1 MDKRYQVFIS
11 STYADLKQERSK
23 VMQTIMSLNC
33 IPAGMELF
41 PASNAEQFE
50 FIKRII
56 DDCDYYVLIVGGRYG
71 SLTKDGIS
79 YTEKEFEYA
88 KQKGLPILA
97 FLHNDLDSI
106 PLGKSEKD
114 PVKREMLNNFRDKV
128 STGRL
133 IQFWTNPEELAG
145 KVATSLSLTIMQTPA
160 VGWVRAN
167 LQSTAEALQQENELR
182 KELATLK
189 NYVSQLEKE
198 KEETKSLKNMS
209 SLDDIITIRFT
220 HVWWSTSIHQDV
232 NKNYETPLSWGGL
245 FESIA
250 PRLMDFPN
258 EDRARTIVE
267 AILGEK
273 NNITRGRI
281 AINKEDFDTIKI
293 QLIALG
299 LIKVSYEKTVNGGM
313 ALFWQLTPKGNTLM
327 MQRRTV

>member
-23 VMQTIMSLNC
+23 VIQTIMSLNC

>member
-1 MDKRYQVFIS
+1 
-11 STYADLKQERSK
+11 
-23 VMQTIMSLNC
+23 
-33 IPAGMELF
+33 
-41 PASNAEQFE
+41 
-50 FIKRII
+50 
-56 DDCDYYVLIVGGRYG
+56 
-71 SLTKDGIS
+71 
-79 YTEKEFEYA
+79 
-88 KQKGLPILA
+88 
-97 FLHNDLDSI
+97 
-106 PLGKSEKD
+106 
-114 PVKREMLNNFRDKV
+114 
-128 STGRL
+128 
-133 IQFWTNPEELAG
+133 
-145 KVATSLSLTIMQTPA
+145 
-160 VGWVRAN
+160 
-167 LQSTAEALQQENELR
+167 
-182 KELATLK
+182 
-189 NYVSQLEKE
+189 
-198 KEETKSLKNMS
+198 MS